1 MCFLADIQGLKAADQ
16 VEELQDEA
24 QLILAD
30 YIWSRLPAQ
39 PARFGKILLSV
50 AALRSLAEK
59 PIEHLFF
66 SSVPAKDM
74 FESILS
80 QVISSNW
87 MVTEEIDV
95 LFFSRCRVRVSHA
108 WF

>member
-1 MCFLADIQGLKAADQ
+1 MPFFFADTHGLKAADQ

-66 SSVPAKDM
+66 SAVPAKDM

-80 QVISSNW
+80 QVISSN
-87 MVTEEIDV
+87 
-95 LFFSRCRVRVSHA
+95 
-108 WF
+108 

>member
-1 MCFLADIQGLKAADQ
+1 VSYFFADTQGLKAADQ

-66 SSVPAKDM
+66 SAVPAKDI

-80 QVISSNW
+80 QVISTN
-87 MVTEEIDV
+87 
-95 LFFSRCRVRVSHA
+95 
-108 WF
+108 